1 MENRER
7 LTILNRRY
15 KTYKVLKHVL
25 LIISIAVAII
35 PAIWVA
41 FKVAPSL
48 PRVKPAAMVASFAL
62 FILAIGLI
70 LIIRGLEKR
79 YAHSLPWAMSTLLG
93 AWALYCF
100 LYAIEKVIVQ
110 GVQVALAL
118 AVGASVAFVL
128 SLGSELCRVLE
139 RSAREEY
146 ERLK

>member
-15 KTYKVLKHVL
+15 KTYKALKRVL
-25 LIISIAVAII
+25 LILSIAAAII
-35 PAIWVA
+35 PAVCVA

-48 PRVKPAAMVASFAL
+48 PRVKPAIGVAYIAL

-79 YAHSLPWAMSTLLG
+79 YGRSLPWATSTLLW

-100 LYAIEKVIVQ
+100 LYAIEKIIAQ
-110 GVQVALAL
+110 GILVALAL
-118 AVGASVAFVL
+118 AMGASAAFVL